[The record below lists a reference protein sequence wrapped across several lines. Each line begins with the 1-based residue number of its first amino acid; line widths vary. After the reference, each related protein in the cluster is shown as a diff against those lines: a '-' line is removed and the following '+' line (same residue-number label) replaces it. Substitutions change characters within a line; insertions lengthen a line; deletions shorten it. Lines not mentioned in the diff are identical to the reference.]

1 MGWISNFLEKIMPTK
16 QQIGGDATAVVIDIP
31 AELYYKELAIYTATS
46 LIANAISRSE
56 IKCFVGGKP
65 TKSEDYFLLNV
76 SPNANETSSIFWH
89 KVINK
94 AIREGKALVVDAAG
108 KLYCADSWIR
118 EQERPIHMISTFALH
133 EIPPCFS
140 ASTTLRYAS

>member
-94 AIREGKALVVDAAG
+94 AIREGSCPRLQSSRRICLSLAR
-108 KLYCADSWIR
+108 YSWTL
-118 EQERPIHMISTFALH
+118 TFVH
-133 EIPPCFS
+133 S
-140 ASTTLRYAS
+140 

>member
-1 MGWISNFLEKIMPTK
+1 MGWISNFLERIMPTK
-16 QQIGGDATAVVIDIP
+16 EQVGGDATAIVIDIP

-94 AIREGKALVVDAAG
+94 AIREGKALGVD
-108 KLYCADSWIR
+108 IN
-118 EQERPIHMISTFALH
+118 P
-133 EIPPCFS
+133 
-140 ASTTLRYAS
+140 LRGV